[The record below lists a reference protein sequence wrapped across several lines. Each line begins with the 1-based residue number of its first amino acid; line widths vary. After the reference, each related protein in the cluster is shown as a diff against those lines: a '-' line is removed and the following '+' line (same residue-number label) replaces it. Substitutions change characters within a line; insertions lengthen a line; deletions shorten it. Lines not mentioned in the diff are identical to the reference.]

1 MIKIKGELL
10 EDNLWKLFSH
20 LNGNNKNEIIDCLNK
35 NQSLK
40 YKKYLNEIEKEMNEQ
55 KLKENYLFYEYKALI
70 EKIIKKFNS
79 Q

>member
-10 EDNLWKLFSH
+10 EDNLWKLYSN
-20 LNGNNKNEIIDCLNK
+20 LNGNNKREIIHCLNK
-35 NQSLK
+35 NQSIK

-70 EKIIKKFNS
+70 EKVIRKFNS